1 MPLNPP
7 QNFRK
12 TAGEHRLGVAAD
24 RPNAADVLIG
34 TLYFSMDTLVLERS
48 NGTTWDSYSPSGGTP
63 GATGAIGPPGLQGEQ
78 GEPGD
83 IFIVPGPTG
92 AAGAAGAA
100 GSQGISGPIG
110 LDGLQG
116 EQGEIGFPGPTGPA
130 GSSGA
135 TGIQGIQ
142 GPPGP
147 PGLDSEEPEEP
158 LMVPGPRGPTGPTS
172 LNILRVT
179 TPQTI
184 NAGVATYTNVTE
196 LTFPVVNGVS
206 YAFYFYIV
214 FQSVNTTTGW
224 KASVNCPT
232 GTLDFHQLAQVIADS
247 AAGVATWT
255 ERHSVTRDDMTLL
268 TTTITAASDLIN
280 IIQGRY
286 LCTANGT
293 FAIRFANELANNDIT
308 IRIGSWGFYF

>member
-83 IFIVPGPTG
+83 IFIVPGPIGPTG
-92 AAGAAGAA
+92 SA
-100 GSQGISGPIG
+100 GSQGIQGPIG
-110 LDGLQG
+110 LDGLEG
-116 EQGEIGFPGPTGPA
+116 EQGEMGFPGP
-130 GSSGA
+130 SGA
-135 TGIQGIQ
+135 TGATGSAGIQGIQ
-142 GPPGP
+142 GIVGP
-147 PGLDSEEPEEP
+147 WGTDAEEPMEP
-158 LMVPGPRGPTGPTS
+158 LMVPGPRGATGPTS
-172 LNILRVT
+172 LNILRT
-179 TPQTI
+179 TATQTI
-184 NAGVATYTNVTE
+184 NAGAATYTDVTS
-196 LTFPVVNGVS
+196 LTFPVTNGVS

-214 FQSVNTTTGW
+214 FQSAQLTTGW
-224 KASVNCPT
+224 KASVNCPA
-232 GTLDFHQLAQVIADS
+232 GTLDFHHLNQIIANA
-247 AAGVATWT
+247 AAGAATWT

-268 TTTITAASDLIN
+268 TSTITAGVDLIN

-293 FAIRFANELANNDIT
+293 FAVRFANELVANTDIV
-308 IRIGSWGFYF
+308 IQIGSWGYYF